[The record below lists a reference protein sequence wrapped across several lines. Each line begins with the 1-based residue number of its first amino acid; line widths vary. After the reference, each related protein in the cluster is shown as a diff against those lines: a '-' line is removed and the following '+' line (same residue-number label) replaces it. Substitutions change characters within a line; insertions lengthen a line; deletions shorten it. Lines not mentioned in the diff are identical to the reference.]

1 MLRKGS
7 LLFFSLIYWAVA
19 FAQDNSAEL
28 ETLRQWRAAEYV
40 SNESVELFGVE
51 RAFRVE
57 PISDQ
62 IFGRMKG
69 KSYKDNC
76 TIPREELRYLKILHY
91 DAEGRIR
98 LGEMVCHESVSEDL
112 LHIFRKLYEARYPIE
127 KMVLVDE
134 YGASDDLS
142 MRDNNSSAFNFR
154 FIVGSSSVLS
164 AHSRGVA
171 VDINPL
177 YNPYVK
183 VRNGRRI
190 VEPATAEKYVDR
202 EAKYDYK
209 IVEGDLLCRLMKEYG
224 FEWGGDWKSLKDYQ
238 HFEKK

>member
-1 MLRKGS
+1 MLRKVS

-57 PISDQ
+57 PISDE

-69 KSYKDNC
+69 KSFKDNC
-76 TIPREELRYLKILHY
+76 TIPLKELRYLKVLHY
-91 DAEGRIR
+91 DAKGRIR

-112 LHIFRKLYEARYPIE
+112 LQIFRKLYEARYPIE

-171 VDINPL
+171 IDINPL

-202 EAKYDYK
+202 EVKYDYK

>member
-51 RAFRVE
+51 KAFRVE
-57 PISDQ
+57 PISDE

-69 KSYKDNC
+69 KSFKDNC
-76 TIPREELRYLKILHY
+76 TIPLKELRYLKVLHY
-91 DAEGRIR
+91 DAKGRIR

-112 LHIFRKLYEARYPIE
+112 LQIFRKLYEARYPIE

-154 FIVGSSSVLS
+154 FIVGSSRVLS

-171 VDINPL
+171 IDINPL

-209 IVEGDLLCRLMKEYG
+209 IVEGDLLCRLMKEHG

>member
-69 KSYKDNC
+69 KSFKDNC
-76 TIPREELRYLKILHY
+76 TIPLKELRYLKVLHY
-91 DAEGRIR
+91 DAKGRIR

-112 LHIFRKLYEARYPIE
+112 LQIFRKLYEARYPIE

-154 FIVGSSSVLS
+154 FIVGSSNVLS

-177 YNPYVK
+177 YNPYIK

-190 VEPATAEKYVDR
+190 VEPATAEKYIDR

-238 HFEKK
+238 HFEK